1 MPSQYFQK
9 VNMKQMKFKG
19 EIMRD
24 YHVIE
29 ALGKTKVVIENGEVT
44 SVGEPLVD
52 YCPIFDKIDDAKHL
66 TPEFIKW
73 NIEKRIREF
82 GMCTPQRV
90 VRMKDFLSFGISE
103 ILRTNFELGLI
114 DCVVGV
120 CDGVG
125 TLLMTDPEI
134 IQGVGGRVSALIST
148 TPIPEVIKK
157 VGVENVVNRNTAELT
172 PIKGLKIAIEKG
184 YKNIAITILAD
195 EIIKEIAE
203 YPLPK
208 DVNVYIFVAHTTNAN
223 DEEVKIAFKYA
234 DVITACSSSKVRDFA
249 EKEKAYYSGLK
260 VPIFAISQKGKEF
273 LDNRLEK
280 IDKSLIINDYPMNK
294 DKHPNPLI

>member
-1 MPSQYFQK
+1 
-9 VNMKQMKFKG
+9 MKQMKFKG

-280 IDKSLIINDYPMNK
+280 IDKSLTINDYPMNK

>member
-1 MPSQYFQK
+1 MVK
-9 VNMKQMKFKG
+9 
-19 EIMRD
+19 D

-29 ALGKTKVVIENGEVT
+29 ALGKTEVVIENGEVT

-66 TPEFIKW
+66 TQEFIKW

-90 VRMKDFLSFGISE
+90 VKMPDMMSFGISE
-103 ILRTNFELGLI
+103 ILKTNTELGLI

-125 TLLMTDPEI
+125 TLLMRDPEI
-134 IQGVGGRVSALIST
+134 IQGVGGRVSALVST
-148 TPIPEVIKK
+148 TPISEVIEK
-157 VGVENVVNRNTAELT
+157 VGEENVVNPKTADLT
-172 PIKGLKIAIEKG
+172 PIKGLEMAIERG
-184 YKNIAITILAD
+184 YKNIAVTILPS

-203 YPLPK
+203 YPRPK
-208 DVNVYIFVAHTTNAN
+208 DVNVYIFVAHTTNAG
-223 DEEVKIAFKYA
+223 DEEVEIAFKYA

-249 EKEKAYYSGLK
+249 EKEKVYYSGAK
-260 VPIFAISQKGKEF
+260 VPIFAISQKGREF

-280 IDKSLIINDYPMNK
+280 IGKSLTINDYPMNK

>member
-1 MPSQYFQK
+1 
-9 VNMKQMKFKG
+9 
-19 EIMRD
+19 MRD

-29 ALGKTKVVIENGEVT
+29 ALGKTEVVIENGQVT

-52 YCPIFDKIDDAKHL
+52 YCPIFDKIDAAKHL

-90 VRMKDFLSFGISE
+90 VRMDDVLSFGISE

-120 CDGVG
+120 CEGVG

-157 VGVENVVNRNTAELT
+157 VGVENVVNNETAELT
-172 PIKGLKIAIEKG
+172 PIKGLEIAIEKG
-184 YKNIAITILAD
+184 YKNIAITILPGNL
-195 EIIKEIAE
+195 IKEIADSTIKLRFFQIFRIPRFCLFCNF
-203 YPLPK
+203 YSNFFLYLFLRLFVRVFLLLQVLWSQFPLFLLLL
-208 DVNVYIFVAHTTNAN
+208 FVFHLG
-223 DEEVKIAFKYA
+223 
-234 DVITACSSSKVRDFA
+234 C
-249 EKEKAYYSGLK
+249 
-260 VPIFAISQKGKEF
+260 
-273 LDNRLEK
+273 
-280 IDKSLIINDYPMNK
+280 
-294 DKHPNPLI
+294 PLGVLVVDL

>member
-1 MPSQYFQK
+1 MAK
-9 VNMKQMKFKG
+9 
-19 EIMRD
+19 D

-29 ALGKTKVVIENGEVT
+29 ALGKTEIVIENGEVT
-44 SVGEPLVD
+44 SVGDPLVD

-90 VRMKDFLSFGISE
+90 VRMNDFLSFGISE
-103 ILRTNFELGLI
+103 ILKTNVELGLI

-125 TLLMTDPEI
+125 TLLMTEPEI
-134 IQGVGGRVSALIST
+134 IQGVGGRVSALVKTS
-148 TPIPEVIKK
+148 PIEEVIEQ
-157 VGVENVVNRNTAELT
+157 VGVENVVNLQTADLT
-172 PIKGLKIAIEKG
+172 PIKGLELAIDKG
-184 YKNIAITILAD
+184 FKNIAITILPG
-195 EIIKEIAE
+195 EIIKEIGE
-203 YPLPK
+203 YPLPE
-208 DVNVYIFVAHTTNAN
+208 DVNVYIFVAHTTNASEN
-223 DEEVKIAFKYA
+223 EVEIAFEYA
-234 DVITACSSSKVRDFA
+234 DVITACSSSKVRDYA
-249 EKEKAYYSGLK
+249 EKEKTYYSGSK
-260 VPIFAISQKGKEF
+260 VPIFAITEKGKEF

-280 IDKSLIINDYPMNK
+280 IGKPLTINDYPMNK